1 MEHYESL
8 DNWKQTLR
16 QTCIAYCNADDA
28 VKELNRDLK
37 PLRGTVKECSA
48 RVVGLLQERNEK
60 RCDIHDHSVS
70 LKLDNRKSKK
80 MPSKQQM
87 RERCLEY
94 CGDDEKGEELFRFL
108 TVPVCSERTRLL
120 RKKLQ
125 GAPAPRPPAFTDA
138 VNDMLEEMELQGD
151 EALPDDRY

>member
-28 VKELNRDLK
+28 VKELGKELK
-37 PLRGTVKECSA
+37 PLRDTVKECSHK
-48 RVVGLLQERNEK
+48 VVGLLQERNEK

-70 LKLDNRKSKK
+70 LKLDCRKSKK
-80 MPSKQQM
+80 MPSKQQI
-87 RERCLEY
+87 RERCLEF
-94 CGDDEKGEELFRFL
+94 CGDDDKGEELFAYL
-108 TVPVCSERTRLL
+108 MVPVCSDRTRLL

-125 GAPAPRPPAFTDA
+125 GAPRPPVFVDA
-138 VNDMLEEMELQGD
+138 VNDMLEEMELQAHEPRD
-151 EALPDDRY
+151 E